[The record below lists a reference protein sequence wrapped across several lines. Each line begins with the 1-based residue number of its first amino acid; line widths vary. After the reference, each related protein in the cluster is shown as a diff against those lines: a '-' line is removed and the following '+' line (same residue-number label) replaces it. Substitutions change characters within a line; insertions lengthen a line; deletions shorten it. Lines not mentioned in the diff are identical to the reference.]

1 MNWENLCR
9 FSVHSLETQVNVN
22 LIMLKEAK
30 VAEQTVNAQTVEDSD
45 DFSEKNVKQFK
56 VTAIVSF
63 EVELLVEAE
72 DEDEAEEFAN
82 SELIHCD
89 ISTNTELRVDND
101 FAYVDVRCI
110 EEVWST
116 YSTHEVMWVLFLF
129 QSAKK

>member
-1 MNWENLCR
+1 
-9 FSVHSLETQVNVN
+9 
-22 LIMLKEAK
+22 MLKEAK

-110 EEVWST
+110 EEV
-116 YSTHEVMWVLFLF
+116 
-129 QSAKK
+129 

>member
-1 MNWENLCR
+1 M
-9 FSVHSLETQVNVN
+9 LE
-22 LIMLKEAK
+22 EAK

-110 EEVWST
+110 EEV
-116 YSTHEVMWVLFLF
+116 
-129 QSAKK
+129 